1 MKVAALAP
9 VAGMMPMS
17 VPRSEERSR
26 LNLFV
31 QISLSVSPWLDSLP
45 SLTIPLLPRKTS
57 SRDRSTCDTAKSP
70 TSAGTSEM
78 PLNSSGT
85 SNVLRKSPETGSI
98 PTVERKRPTN
108 AAASPLHMAPED
120 RVATTVSAKT
130 ASAKYSDGPN
140 DMAAVAS
147 SGAQVTRATALKM
160 PPKNEANV
168 AISSALRDC
177 PLAVSFGPSSRVAA
191 AATVPGVPTRMAV
204 IDPP

>member
-1 MKVAALAP
+1 M
-9 VAGMMPMS
+9 
-17 VPRSEERSR
+17 
-26 LNLFV
+26 
-31 QISLSVSPWLDSLP
+31 
-45 SLTIPLLPRKTS
+45 
-57 SRDRSTCDTAKSP
+57 
-70 TSAGTSEM
+70 
-78 PLNSSGT
+78 
-85 SNVLRKSPETGSI
+85 
-98 PTVERKRPTN
+98 
-108 AAASPLHMAPED
+108 HMAPED

-130 ASAKYSDGPN
+130 ASAKYSAGPN